1 MLKVAVVV
9 GHNSN
14 KKGARALPP
23 LDLHEFDYYN
33 PIADIMVQ
41 EGPDFGLEVRK
52 FNRQDVG
59 SYSQEIRNVYAEV
72 DEYDPDI
79 SIELHFNSADAPN
92 ARRSEVLS
100 SGSTNSLRLAAI
112 IYDELVQSFNR
123 TAKPHLHVK
132 TLQNNDRGYVSLHA
146 GRAPAVIV
154 EPFFGSNNEDCLL
167 ADQISPR
174 GHAQIYLQAARK
186 YNEA

>member
-14 KKGARALPP
+14 KKGAKALPP

-41 EGPDFGLEVRK
+41 EGSDFDLEVRK
-52 FNRQDVG
+52 FNRRDVG

-72 DEYDPDI
+72 DAYDPDI
-79 SIELHFNSADAPN
+79 SIELHFNSVDAPE

-100 SGSTNSLRLAAI
+100 SGSSNSLKLAGI
-112 IYDELVQSFNR
+112 IYDELVQAFNR
-123 TAKPHLHVK
+123 TSKPHLQVK
-132 TLQNNDRGYVSLHA
+132 TLEKNDRGYTSLHS
-146 GRAPAVIV
+146 GKAPAVIV
-154 EPFFGSNNEDCLL
+154 EPFFGSNPEDCLL

-174 GHAQIYLQAARK
+174 GHAHIYLQAASK
-186 YNEA
+186 YSEA